1 MKKIVAVVALLLV
14 AVFSLGAFAAC
25 NQKPDENTLT
35 IEAVNLGFG
44 LDWLYALGNAYTAKH
59 PEIKV
64 NIQPFVGQV
73 GNDTING
80 HSEAAAGY
88 TDIFVYRPT
97 NYHFNAYQGA
107 VNTSAGKIDCLYA
120 DLTDIYTSA
129 YEDGSTM
136 EGKMDA
142 QVANY
147 LKVNGKYYG
156 VNWVDDFM
164 GIVRNKDAWAKLGLT
179 DDDIPVTTN
188 EMFALGD
195 KINGKNQG
203 IAPFIYSKTEEYYT
217 SVWEVWMAQYE
228 GEERM
233 DYFTRGLNPMGE
245 FDENLYSFPGQKV
258 ALEVVSRLLEKSG
271 KKYKYQHENSDSL
284 SFTDMQS
291 YFLEGQAALCVNGS
305 WLEIEMNK
313 SSSADK
319 TNYNIDYIRM
329 PVVSDLIKLDVVKN
343 GGVNT
348 DEKLAEVIR
357 YVDATDSGDQSAD
370 KPEGVSEEAIARV
383 REARHFSYARA
394 GSDHTMVVAGWS
406 EKIALAKDFIK
417 FMYSDE
423 GMKAYYNA
431 QGGMTLP
438 AKLASGNYDEL
449 QLSTFTQSVVNAMNN
464 AYYAQLCFFKA
475 AKVYCLGGVSVTYT
489 NGSGNFVNELLA
501 GKTPDDIINTNK
513 TYLKQNW
520 TSIANKCK

>member
-1 MKKIVAVVALLLV
+1 MKKIVAIVALLLV
-14 AVFSLGAFAAC
+14 AVFSLGAFTAC
-25 NQKPDENTLT
+25 DKKPDENTLT

-44 LDWLYALGNAYTAKH
+44 LDWLYALADAYRAQH
-59 PEIKV
+59 SEIKID
-64 NIQPFVGQV
+64 IQPFVGQT
-73 GNDTING
+73 GNDAVNG
-80 HSEAAAGY
+80 HSEALAGY
-88 TDIFVYRPT
+88 TDIFVFRPSK
-97 NYHFNAYQGA
+97 YHFNAYQGA
-107 VNTSAGKIDCLYA
+107 VNTKTGKIDCIYA
-120 DLTDIYTSA
+120 DLTDIYTA
-129 YEDGSTM
+129 PYEDGSTM
-136 EGKMDA
+136 ESKTDPK
-142 QVANY
+142 VADY

-179 DDDIPVTTN
+179 DSDIPVTTD
-188 EMFALGD
+188 EMFALCD

-217 SVWEVWMAQYE
+217 SVWDIWMAQYE

-233 DYFTRGLNPMGE
+233 ENFTRGLNPMGE

-258 ALEVVSRLLEKSG
+258 ALEVVERLLEKSG

-313 SSSADK
+313 SSDGKKS
-319 TNYNIDYIRM
+319 YNIDYIRM
-329 PVVSDLIKLDVVKN
+329 PVVSDLIKLDIVKN
-343 GGVNT
+343 GGVDT
-348 DEKLAEVIR
+348 DAKLAEVIR
-357 YVDATDSGDQSAD
+357 YVDAVDGGDATAT
-370 KPEGVSEEAIARV
+370 KPDYTSDEAVARV
-383 REARHFSYARA
+383 REARHFSYARG

-423 GMKAYYNA
+423 GMKVYYNA

-438 AKLASGNYDEL
+438 AKLASGSYDQL
-449 QLSTFTQSVVNAMNN
+449 QLSTFTQSVFSAMDS
-464 AYYAQLCFFKA
+464 AYYSELCFAKS
-475 AKVYCLGGVSVTYT
+475 AKVYCLGGVSFTYT
-489 NGSGNFVNELLA
+489 NGSGNFVTEMLA
-501 GKTPDDIINTNK
+501 GKTPDDIINANK
-513 TYLKQNW
+513 AYLKQNW
-520 TSIANKCK
+520 TTIANKCK

>member
-1 MKKIVAVVALLLV
+1 MKKIVAITALLLV
-14 AVFSLGAFAAC
+14 AVFALGSFAAC
-25 NQKPDENTLT
+25 DQKPDENTLT

-44 LDWLYALGNAYTAKH
+44 LDWLYALGNAYSAKH

-64 NIQPFVGQV
+64 DIQPFVGQV

-80 HSEAAAGY
+80 HSEATAGY
-88 TDIFVYRPT
+88 TDIFVFRPT

-107 VNTSAGKIDCLYA
+107 VNTSKGKIDCLYA
-120 DLTDIYTSA
+120 DLTDIYTSP

-136 EGKMDA
+136 ESKMDA
-142 QVANY
+142 KVAKF
-147 LKVNGKYYG
+147 LQVNGKYYG

-164 GIVRNKDAWAKLGLT
+164 GIVRNKDAWTKLGLT
-179 DDDIPVTTN
+179 DNDIPVTTD
-188 EMFALGD
+188 EMFSLCDRILA
-195 KINGKNQG
+195 KNQG

-217 SVWEVWMAQYE
+217 SIWDIWMAQYE
-228 GEERM
+228 GEEKM
-233 DYFTRGLNPMGE
+233 GYFTRGLNPMGE
-245 FDENLYSFPGQKV
+245 ADENLYSFTGQKV
-258 ALEVVSRLLEKSG
+258 ALDMVNRLLEKTN

-284 SFTDMQS
+284 TFTDMQS

-313 SSSADK
+313 SLSGK
-319 TNYNIDYIRM
+319 KNYNIDYIRM
-329 PVVSDLIKLDVVKN
+329 PVVSDLIKIPVVKD

-357 YVDATDSGDQSAD
+357 YVDATDSGDQSAV

-383 REARHFSYARA
+383 REARHFSYTRC
-394 GSDHTMVVAGWS
+394 GTDHTMVVAGWS
-406 EKIALAKDFIK
+406 EKIDLAKDFIK

-423 GMKAYYNA
+423 GMKVYYNA

-438 AKLASGNYDEL
+438 ARLTSDSYDAL
-449 QLSTFTQSVVNAMNN
+449 QLSTFTQSVVDAMKS
-464 AYYAQLCFFKA
+464 AYYSELCFAKS
-475 AKVYCLGGVSVTYT
+475 AKVYCLGGVSFNFT
-489 NGSGNFVNELLA
+489 NGSGNFVSEMLA
-501 GKTPDDIINTNK
+501 GKTPDTIINANK

-520 TSIANKCK
+520 TTIANKCK